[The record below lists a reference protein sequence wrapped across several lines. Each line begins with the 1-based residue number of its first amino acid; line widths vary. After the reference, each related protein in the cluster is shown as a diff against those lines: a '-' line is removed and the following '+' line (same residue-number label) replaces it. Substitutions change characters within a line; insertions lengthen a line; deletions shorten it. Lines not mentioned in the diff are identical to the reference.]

1 MTMITDSRTQARSL
15 TLAGLFAAMAGR
27 LNAFR
32 SSRHT
37 LRGLEAM
44 DDHLLK
50 DIGLSRADVV
60 QAAVAELGTDRM
72 AMLGRA
78 RNRRMA

>member
-1 MTMITDSRTQARSL
+1 MTMITESRAPARSL
-15 TLAGLFAAMAGR
+15 TLTALFAAMAGR
-27 LNAFR
+27 LSAYR
-32 SSRHT
+32 RSRHV
-37 LRGLEAM
+37 LRDLEAM

-50 DIGLSRADVV
+50 DIGLSRSDVA